1 MSGAAHTDGLVV
13 VKVGGSLYDLPD
25 FGPRLRGWLQT
36 MGAAAVLLV
45 PGGGPTAD
53 VVRALDRAHGLGEE
67 ASHWLALR
75 ALTLNAYFL
84 QSLLP
89 GAVVVVDPHERPFA
103 SGCVAVLDAFGFAQA
118 DEARAGRLPHCWGVT
133 SDSLAARAA
142 VVAAAQE
149 LILLKSVPVPRE
161 LTWEEAARRGLV
173 DEWFARVVAQEPAGS
188 LAVRCVAFRG
198 DSGLVVHCS

>member
-1 MSGAAHTDGLVV
+1 MSGKVTTDGLVV
-13 VKVGGSLYDLPD
+13 VKVGGSLFDLPEL
-25 FGPRLRGWLQT
+25 GPRLRAWLKT
-36 MGAAAVLLV
+36 MGGADVLLV

-84 QSLLP
+84 QALLP
-89 GAVVVVDPHERPFA
+89 GAAIVVDPHERSLP
-103 SGCVAVLDAFGFAQA
+103 SGRLAVLDPFGFAQA
-118 DEARAGRLPHCWGVT
+118 DEARPRHLPHSWAVT

-142 VVAAAQE
+142 VVAAARE
-149 LILLKSVPVPRE
+149 LILLKSVALPQG
-161 LTWEEAARRGLV
+161 LSWEEAGRRGLV
-173 DEWFARVVAQEPAGS
+173 DEWFARAVAQAPAGS

-198 DSGLVVHCS
+198 GATA